1 MNLGLVFKD
10 LEMLASLMV
19 FNDIL
24 LQVCS
29 LSLNMSMSMSKIF

>member
-10 LEMLASLMV
+10 LEMLANLMV

-24 LQVCS
+24 LQLCS